1 MSSKTSSNFFSLDES
16 WSLHSPIFLVSL
28 SLGIL
33 LGLGFKW
40 GMRLAIS
47 YEIVSM
53 RGQRIHSH
61 LALSQISLLCVK
73 TEENCIDYKE
83 IRGLC

>member
-1 MSSKTSSNFFSLDES
+1 MSLGLYILQIVF
-16 WSLHSPIFLVSL
+16 VSL

-33 LGLGFKW
+33 LGLGFKS
-40 GMRLAIS
+40 GISLAIS

-61 LALSQISLLCVK
+61 LALSQTSLLCVK
-73 TEENCIDYKE
+73 TVENCIDYKE